1 MGLAGL
7 GDLVLTCTDDQSRNR
22 RVGLSIGRGQD
33 RGAAERPIHQVVEG
47 VRAAAAV
54 HAVAERLGIDMP
66 ICNEVYRVLYEAKPV
81 KAAVSALMGR
91 DPRAETE

>member
-1 MGLAGL
+1 M
-7 GDLVLTCTDDQSRNR
+7 
-22 RVGLSIGRGQD
+22 
-33 RGAAERPIHQVVEG
+33 
-47 VRAAAAV
+47 